1 MYIKYFSK
9 FSYACVN
16 MTIFSSDPKSNMTQ
30 LRLNMTKE
38 VAHGI
43 QGFFDAFVG
52 NHLLYNQEKVI

>member
-1 MYIKYFSK
+1 
-9 FSYACVN
+9 

-52 NHLLYNQEKVI
+52 NHLLYNQEKVIWLILLS